1 MFSTFEE
8 MTEGQCGWSSE
19 RGGEE
24 LGVMKMM
31 KRLAEFG
38 IMLNIFFFLFASNNW
53 DLVSSFK
60 LRSDMIRFA
69 FLQ

>member
-8 MTEGQCGWSSE
+8 MTKGQCGWSSE

-31 KRLAEFG
+31 KRWAGAWNHVKHFL
-38 IMLNIFFFLFASNNW
+38 LFASNNW

-60 LRSDMIRFA
+60 LGSDMIRLA